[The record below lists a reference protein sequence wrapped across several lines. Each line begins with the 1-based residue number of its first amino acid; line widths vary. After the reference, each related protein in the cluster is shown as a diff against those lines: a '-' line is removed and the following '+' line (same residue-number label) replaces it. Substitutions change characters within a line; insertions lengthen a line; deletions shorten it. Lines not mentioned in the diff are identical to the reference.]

1 MWPVAWTAQLIVFS
15 EQLRS
20 CGSTNV
26 QKCVMVRKNKTKHFF
41 RPWTSKKLGVNT
53 TLIVTSWT
61 LAYAFSEAWWWSRF
75 GAVFLQLE
83 LQERSHYHFEKFVV
97 SISEK
102 IFKKWQEKPT
112 RPPGSSLGYVRVT
125 WKGGRGVLVPIW
137 LEFECA
143 WLILNTV
150 RTLMQPQKKQLKS
163 FLLSLAKDTNIKI
176 QLSCAG
182 YIGGHINGGK
192 CFVKDIFLFHVFF
205 FFGITKLYI
214 FGCKGTAISFISFP
228 RCNFVNTSPL
238 VR

>member
-1 MWPVAWTAQLIVFS
+1 MNEQKVGCKHNTDRDFMNTSLCFQWSMVVVTFWGCFS
-15 EQLRS
+15 SAGIAGKVSLS
-20 CGSTNV
+20 FWN
-26 QKCVMVRKNKTKHFF
+26 
-41 RPWTSKKLGVNT
+41 L
-53 TLIVTSWT
+53 
-61 LAYAFSEAWWWSRF
+61 WS
-75 GAVFLQLE
+75 
-83 LQERSHYHFEKFVV
+83 V
-97 SISEK
+97 SARNF
-102 IFKKWQEKPT
+102 FKKWQEKPT

-150 RTLMQPQKKQLKS
+150 CTLMQPQKKQLKS